1 VENNKSFFGT
11 QGILIVILGLAGTLS
26 IALMILFKA
35 KISDAQN
42 QNVIVK
48 NKDIAANIKT
58 QQRLE
63 EFKTEMLTSWQQEA
77 QAKGFS
83 TDVPSNFQG
92 IVISEA
98 KLPPEKKVIALTFDD
113 GPWPSSTA
121 KVLDI
126 LKKNNIKGTFFV
138 VGQNVKNYPDLSKR
152 VVAEGHIIANHTWHH
167 WYHYMNAQ
175 AAAYEVANTGDII
188 YQTTGV
194 KTSLF
199 RPPGGIMS
207 NGVAAYAKNNNYAII
222 MWSADSM
229 DYSRPGVPKLINNI
243 FREAKPGGIVL
254 MHDGGGDRSRT
265 VTALPE
271 IISKFRKQGYE
282 FVTVPELLEM
292 QDQYPKLLA
301 QKPQKAVK
309 TIKSQTSQKPEK
321 P

>member
-11 QGILIVILGLAGTLS
+11 QGILIALVGLTGTLS
-26 IALMILFKA
+26 IALMILFKN
-35 KISDAQN
+35 KTSEAQN
-42 QNVIVK
+42 QSISVEINNTTANV
-48 NKDIAANIKT
+48 KT

-63 EFKTEMLTSWQQEA
+63 ELKTEMLTSWQQQA

-113 GPWPSSTA
+113 GPWPNTTA

-126 LKKNNIKGTFFV
+126 LKKNRIKSTFFV
-138 VGQNVKNYPDLSKR
+138 VGQNVKNYPDLTKQI
-152 VVAEGHIIANHTWHH
+152 VADGHIIANHTWHH
-167 WYHYMNAQ
+167 WYHHMNAQ

-194 KTSLF
+194 RTRLF
-199 RPPGGIMS
+199 RPPGGIMN
-207 NGVAAYAKNNNYAII
+207 NGVAAYAKNNKYAVI

-229 DYSRPGVPKLINNI
+229 DYSRPAVPRLMNNI

-254 MHDGGGDRSRT
+254 MHDGGGDRSHT
-265 VTALPE
+265 VKALPE
-271 IISKFRKQGYE
+271 IISRFRKQGYE

-292 QDQYPKLLA
+292 QDQHPQLTAKNKSKSPQL
-301 QKPQKAVK
+301 QKPK
-309 TIKSQTSQKPEK
+309 KP
-321 P
+321 

>member
-1 VENNKSFFGT
+1 MENNKSFFGT
-11 QGILIVILGLAGTLS
+11 QGILIALVGLTGTLS
-26 IALMILFKA
+26 IALMILFKN
-35 KISDAQN
+35 KTSDAQN
-42 QNVIVK
+42 QSISVEINNTSANV
-48 NKDIAANIKT
+48 KT

-63 EFKTEMLTSWQQEA
+63 ELKTEMLTSWQQQA

-113 GPWPSSTA
+113 GPWPNTTA

-126 LKKNNIKGTFFV
+126 LKKNRIKSTFFV
-138 VGQNVKNYPDLSKR
+138 VGQNVKNYPDLTKQI
-152 VVAEGHIIANHTWHH
+152 VADGHIIANHTWHH
-167 WYHYMNAQ
+167 WYHQMNAQ
-175 AAAYEVANTGDII
+175 AAAYEVANTTDII

-199 RPPGGIMS
+199 RPPGGIMN
-207 NGVAAYAKNNNYAII
+207 NGVAAYAKNNKYAVI

-229 DYSRPGVPKLINNI
+229 DYSRPAVPRLMNNI

-254 MHDGGGDRSRT
+254 MHDGGGDRSNT
-265 VTALPE
+265 VKALPE
-271 IISKFRKQGYE
+271 IINRFRKQGYE

-292 QDQYPKLLA
+292 QDQHPQLTAKNKSKSPQL
-301 QKPQKAVK
+301 QKPK
-309 TIKSQTSQKPEK
+309 KP
-321 P
+321 

>member
-1 VENNKSFFGT
+1 
-11 QGILIVILGLAGTLS
+11 
-26 IALMILFKA
+26 MILFKA

-48 NKDIAANIKT
+48 NKDIAANVKT

-63 EFKTEMLTSWQQEA
+63 EFKTEMLTSWQQQA

-113 GPWPSSTA
+113 GPWPNTTA

-126 LKKNNIKGTFFV
+126 LKKNRIKSTFFV
-138 VGQNVKNYPDLSKR
+138 VGQNVKNYPDLTKQI
-152 VVAEGHIIANHTWHH
+152 VADGHIIANHTWHH
-167 WYHYMNAQ
+167 WYHQMNAQ
-175 AAAYEVANTGDII
+175 AAAYEVANTTDII

-194 KTSLF
+194 RTSLF
-199 RPPGGIMS
+199 RPPGGIMN
-207 NGVAAYAKNNNYAII
+207 NGVAAYAKNNKYAVI

-229 DYSRPGVPKLINNI
+229 DYSRPAVPRLMNNI

-254 MHDGGGDRSRT
+254 MHDGGGDRSHT
-265 VTALPE
+265 VKALPE
-271 IISKFRKQGYE
+271 IISRFRKQGYE

-292 QDQYPKLLA
+292 QDQHPQLTAKNKSKSPQL
-301 QKPQKAVK
+301 QKPK
-309 TIKSQTSQKPEK
+309 KP
-321 P
+321 

>member
-1 VENNKSFFGT
+1 MENNKSFFGT
-11 QGILIVILGLAGTLS
+11 QGILIALVGLTGTLS
-26 IALMILFKA
+26 IALMILFKN
-35 KISDAQN
+35 KTSEAQN
-42 QNVIVK
+42 QSISVEINNTTANV
-48 NKDIAANIKT
+48 KT

-63 EFKTEMLTSWQQEA
+63 ELKTEMLTSWQQQA

-113 GPWPSSTA
+113 GPWPNTTA

-126 LKKNNIKGTFFV
+126 LKKNRIKSTFFV
-138 VGQNVKNYPDLSKR
+138 VGQNVKNYPDLTKQI
-152 VVAEGHIIANHTWHH
+152 VADGHVIANHTWHH
-167 WYHYMNAQ
+167 WYHHMNAQ

-194 KTSLF
+194 RTRLF
-199 RPPGGIMS
+199 RPPGGIMN
-207 NGVAAYAKNNNYAII
+207 NGVAAYAKNNKYAVI

-229 DYSRPGVPKLINNI
+229 DYSRPAVPRLMNNI

-254 MHDGGGDRSRT
+254 MHDGGGDRSHT
-265 VTALPE
+265 VKALPE
-271 IISKFRKQGYE
+271 IISRFRKQGYE

-292 QDQYPKLLA
+292 QDQYPQLTAKNKSKSPQL
-301 QKPQKAVK
+301 QKPK
-309 TIKSQTSQKPEK
+309 KP
-321 P
+321 

>member
-11 QGILIVILGLAGTLS
+11 QGILIALVGLTGTLS
-26 IALMILFKA
+26 IALMILFKN
-35 KISDAQN
+35 KTSEAQN
-42 QNVIVK
+42 QSISVEINNTTANV
-48 NKDIAANIKT
+48 KT

-63 EFKTEMLTSWQQEA
+63 ELKTEMLTSWQQQA

-113 GPWPSSTA
+113 GPWPNTTA

-126 LKKNNIKGTFFV
+126 LKKNRIKSTFFV
-138 VGQNVKNYPDLSKR
+138 VGQNVKNYPDLTKQI
-152 VVAEGHIIANHTWHH
+152 VADGHIIANHTWHH
-167 WYHYMNAQ
+167 WYHQMNAQ
-175 AAAYEVANTGDII
+175 AAAYEVANTTDII

-194 KTSLF
+194 RTSLF
-199 RPPGGIMS
+199 RPPGGIMN
-207 NGVAAYAKNNNYAII
+207 NGVAAYAKNNKYAVI

-229 DYSRPGVPKLINNI
+229 DYSRPAVPRLMNNI

-254 MHDGGGDRSRT
+254 MHDGGGDRSNT
-265 VTALPE
+265 VKALPE
-271 IISKFRKQGYE
+271 IISRFRKQGYE

-292 QDQYPKLLA
+292 QDQYPQLTAKNKSKSPQL
-301 QKPQKAVK
+301 QKPK
-309 TIKSQTSQKPEK
+309 KP
-321 P
+321 

>member
-11 QGILIVILGLAGTLS
+11 QGILIALVGLTGTLS
-26 IALMILFKA
+26 IALMILFKN
-35 KISDAQN
+35 KTSEAQN
-42 QNVIVK
+42 QSISVEINNTTANV
-48 NKDIAANIKT
+48 KT

-63 EFKTEMLTSWQQEA
+63 ELKTEMLTSWQQQA

-113 GPWPSSTA
+113 GPWPNTTA

-126 LKKNNIKGTFFV
+126 LKKNRIKSTFFV
-138 VGQNVKNYPDLSKR
+138 VGQNVKNYPDLTKQI
-152 VVAEGHIIANHTWHH
+152 VADGHVIANHTWHH
-167 WYHYMNAQ
+167 WYHNMNAQ

-194 KTSLF
+194 RTRLF
-199 RPPGGIMS
+199 RPPGGIMN
-207 NGVAAYAKNNNYAII
+207 NGVAAYAKNNKYAVI

-229 DYSRPGVPKLINNI
+229 DYSRPAVPRLMNNI

-254 MHDGGGDRSRT
+254 MHDGGGDRSHT
-265 VTALPE
+265 VKALPE
-271 IISKFRKQGYE
+271 IISRFRKQGYE

-292 QDQYPKLLA
+292 QDQYPQLTAKNKSKSPQL
-301 QKPQKAVK
+301 QKPKR
-309 TIKSQTSQKPEK
+309 P
-321 P
+321 

>member
-1 VENNKSFFGT
+1 MENNKSFFGT
-11 QGILIVILGLAGTLS
+11 QGILIALVGLTGTLS
-26 IALMILFKA
+26 IALMILFKN
-35 KISDAQN
+35 KTSDAQSPSISVEIN
-42 QNVIVK
+42 NTT
-48 NKDIAANIKT
+48 ANIKT

-63 EFKTEMLTSWQQEA
+63 ELKTEMLTSWQQQA

-113 GPWPSSTA
+113 GPWPNTTA

-126 LKKNNIKGTFFV
+126 LKKNRIKSTFFV
-138 VGQNVKNYPDLSKR
+138 VGQNVKNYPDLTKQI
-152 VVAEGHIIANHTWHH
+152 VADGHIIANHTWHH
-167 WYHYMNAQ
+167 WYHQMNAQ

-194 KTSLF
+194 RTSLF
-199 RPPGGIMS
+199 RPPGGIMN
-207 NGVAAYAKNNNYAII
+207 NGVAAYAKNNKYAVI

-229 DYSRPGVPKLINNI
+229 DYSRPAVPRLMNNI

-254 MHDGGGDRSRT
+254 MHDGGGDRSNT
-265 VTALPE
+265 VKALPE
-271 IISKFRKQGYE
+271 IISRFRKQGYE

-292 QDQYPKLLA
+292 QDQHPQLTAKNKSKSPQL
-301 QKPQKAVK
+301 QKPK
-309 TIKSQTSQKPEK
+309 KP
-321 P
+321 

>member
-11 QGILIVILGLAGTLS
+11 QGILIALVGLTGTLS
-26 IALMILFKA
+26 IALMILFKN
-35 KISDAQN
+35 KTSDAQSPSVSVEIN
-42 QNVIVK
+42 NTT
-48 NKDIAANIKT
+48 ANIKT

-63 EFKTEMLTSWQQEA
+63 ELKTEMLTSWQQQA

-113 GPWPSSTA
+113 GPWPNTTA

-126 LKKNNIKGTFFV
+126 LKKNRIKSTFFV
-138 VGQNVKNYPDLSKR
+138 VGQNVKNYPDLTKQI
-152 VVAEGHIIANHTWHH
+152 VADGHIIANHTWHH
-167 WYHYMNAQ
+167 WYHQMNAQ

-194 KTSLF
+194 RTRLF
-199 RPPGGIMS
+199 RPPGGIMN
-207 NGVAAYAKNNNYAII
+207 NGVAAYAKNNKYAVI

-229 DYSRPGVPKLINNI
+229 DYSRPAVPRLMNNI

-254 MHDGGGDRSRT
+254 MHDGGGDRSHT
-265 VTALPE
+265 VKALPE
-271 IISKFRKQGYE
+271 IISRFRKQGYE

-292 QDQYPKLLA
+292 QDQHPQLTAKNKSKSPQL
-301 QKPQKAVK
+301 QKPK
-309 TIKSQTSQKPEK
+309 KP
-321 P
+321 

>member
-11 QGILIVILGLAGTLS
+11 QGILIALVGLTGTLS
-26 IALMILFKA
+26 IALMILFKN
-35 KISDAQN
+35 KTSDAQSSSVSVEIN
-42 QNVIVK
+42 NTT
-48 NKDIAANIKT
+48 ANIKT

-63 EFKTEMLTSWQQEA
+63 ELKTEMLTSWQQQA

-113 GPWPSSTA
+113 GPWPNTTA

-126 LKKNNIKGTFFV
+126 LKKNRIKSTFFV
-138 VGQNVKNYPDLSKR
+138 VGQNVKNYPDLTKQI
-152 VVAEGHIIANHTWHH
+152 VADGHIIANHTWHH
-167 WYHYMNAQ
+167 WYHQMNAQ
-175 AAAYEVANTGDII
+175 AAAYEVANTTDII

-194 KTSLF
+194 RTSLF
-199 RPPGGIMS
+199 RPPGGIMN
-207 NGVAAYAKNNNYAII
+207 NGVAAYAKNNKYAVI

-229 DYSRPGVPKLINNI
+229 DYSRPAVPRLMNNI

-254 MHDGGGDRSRT
+254 MHDGGGDRSHT
-265 VTALPE
+265 VKALPE
-271 IISKFRKQGYE
+271 IISRFRKQGYE

-292 QDQYPKLLA
+292 QDQYPQLTAKNKSKSPQL
-301 QKPQKAVK
+301 QKPK
-309 TIKSQTSQKPEK
+309 KP
-321 P
+321 

>member
-1 VENNKSFFGT
+1 MENNKSFFGT
-11 QGILIVILGLAGTLS
+11 QGILIALVGLTGTLS
-26 IALMILFKA
+26 IALMILFKN
-35 KISDAQN
+35 KTSDAQSSSVSVEIN
-42 QNVIVK
+42 NTT
-48 NKDIAANIKT
+48 ANIKT

-63 EFKTEMLTSWQQEA
+63 ELKTEMLTSWQQQA

-113 GPWPSSTA
+113 GPWPNTTA

-126 LKKNNIKGTFFV
+126 LKKNRIKSTFFV
-138 VGQNVKNYPDLSKR
+138 VGQNVKNYPDLTKQI
-152 VVAEGHIIANHTWHH
+152 VADGHIIANHTWHH
-167 WYHYMNAQ
+167 WYHQMNAQ

-194 KTSLF
+194 RTSLF
-199 RPPGGIMS
+199 RPPGGIMN
-207 NGVAAYAKNNNYAII
+207 NGVAAYAKNNKYAVI

-229 DYSRPGVPKLINNI
+229 DYSRPAVPRLMNNI

-254 MHDGGGDRSRT
+254 MHDGGGDRSNT
-265 VTALPE
+265 VKALPE
-271 IISKFRKQGYE
+271 IINRFRKQGYE

-292 QDQYPKLLA
+292 QDQYPQLTAKNKSKSPQL
-301 QKPQKAVK
+301 QKPK
-309 TIKSQTSQKPEK
+309 KP
-321 P
+321 

>member
-1 VENNKSFFGT
+1 MENNKSFFGT
-11 QGILIVILGLAGTLS
+11 QGILIALVGLTGTLS
-26 IALMILFKA
+26 IALMILFKN
-35 KISDAQN
+35 KTSDAQSSSVSVEIN
-42 QNVIVK
+42 NTT
-48 NKDIAANIKT
+48 ANIKT

-63 EFKTEMLTSWQQEA
+63 ELKTEMLTSWQQQA

-113 GPWPSSTA
+113 GPWPNTTA

-126 LKKNNIKGTFFV
+126 LKKNRIKSTFFV
-138 VGQNVKNYPDLSKR
+138 VGQNVKNYPDLTKQI
-152 VVAEGHIIANHTWHH
+152 VADGHIIANHTWHH
-167 WYHYMNAQ
+167 WYHQMNAQ
-175 AAAYEVANTGDII
+175 AAAYEVANTTDII

-199 RPPGGIMS
+199 RPPGGIMN
-207 NGVAAYAKNNNYAII
+207 NGVAAYAKNNKYAVI

-229 DYSRPGVPKLINNI
+229 DYSRPAVPRLMNNI

-254 MHDGGGDRSRT
+254 MHDGGGDRSNT
-265 VTALPE
+265 VKALPE
-271 IISKFRKQGYE
+271 IISRFRKQGYE

-292 QDQYPKLLA
+292 QDQHPQLTAKNKSKSPQL
-301 QKPQKAVK
+301 QKPK
-309 TIKSQTSQKPEK
+309 KP
-321 P
+321 

>member
-1 VENNKSFFGT
+1 MENNKSFFGT
-11 QGILIVILGLAGTLS
+11 QGILIALVGLTGTLS
-26 IALMILFKA
+26 IALMILFKN
-35 KISDAQN
+35 KTSDAQSPSVSVEIN
-42 QNVIVK
+42 NTT
-48 NKDIAANIKT
+48 ANIKT

-63 EFKTEMLTSWQQEA
+63 ELKTEMLTSWQQQA

-113 GPWPSSTA
+113 GPWPNTTA

-126 LKKNNIKGTFFV
+126 LKKNRIKSTFFV
-138 VGQNVKNYPDLSKR
+138 VGQNVKNYPDLTKQI
-152 VVAEGHIIANHTWHH
+152 VADGHVIANHTWHH
-167 WYHYMNAQ
+167 WYHNMNAQ

-194 KTSLF
+194 RTSLF
-199 RPPGGIMS
+199 RPPGGIMN
-207 NGVAAYAKNNNYAII
+207 NGVAAYAKNNKYAVI

-229 DYSRPGVPKLINNI
+229 DYSRPAVPRLMNNI

-254 MHDGGGDRSRT
+254 MHDGGGDRSHT
-265 VTALPE
+265 VKALPE
-271 IISKFRKQGYE
+271 IISRFRKQGYE

-292 QDQYPKLLA
+292 QDQYPQLTAKNKSKSPQL
-301 QKPQKAVK
+301 QKPK
-309 TIKSQTSQKPEK
+309 KP
-321 P
+321 

>member
-1 VENNKSFFGT
+1 LGT
-11 QGILIVILGLAGTLS
+11 QGILIGLIGLTGTLS

-48 NKDIAANIKT
+48 NKDIAANVKT

-83 TDVPSNFQG
+83 TDVPPKFQG

-138 VGQNVKNYPDLSKR
+138 VGQNVKNYPDLTKR
-152 VVAEGHIIANHTWHH
+152 VVTDGHIIANHTWHH
-167 WYHYMNAQ
+167 WYHHMNAQ
-175 AAAYEVANTGDII
+175 TAAYEVANTTDII
-188 YQTTGV
+188 YKTTGI

-199 RPPGGIMS
+199 RPPGGNMR
-207 NGVAAYAKNNNYAII
+207 NGVAAYAKSNKYAVI
-222 MWSADSM
+222 MWSSDSM
-229 DYSRPGVPKLINNI
+229 DYSRPGVPRLINNI

-254 MHDGGGDRSRT
+254 MHDGGGDRSHT
-265 VTALPE
+265 VKALPE

-292 QDQYPKLLA
+292 QNQYPQLVAQNKTKS
-301 QKPQKAVK
+301 QKPQKPK
-309 TIKSQTSQKPEK
+309 KP
-321 P
+321 

>member
-11 QGILIVILGLAGTLS
+11 QGILIAILGLTGTLS

-35 KISDAQN
+35 KISDAQI
-42 QNVIVK
+42 QGVIVK
-48 NKDIAANIKT
+48 NKDIAASVKT

-77 QAKGFS
+77 QAKGVS
-83 TDVPSNFQG
+83 TDVPPKFQG

-138 VGQNVKNYPDLSKR
+138 VGQNVKNYPDLTKR
-152 VVAEGHIIANHTWHH
+152 VVTDGHTIANHTWHH
-167 WYHYMNAQ
+167 WYHHMNPQ
-175 AAAYEVANTGDII
+175 VAAYEVANTTDII

-199 RPPGGIMS
+199 RPPGGNMR
-207 NGVAAYAKNNNYAII
+207 NGVAAYAKSNKYAVI
-222 MWSADSM
+222 MWSSDSM
-229 DYSRPGVPKLINNI
+229 DYSRPGVPRLINNI

-254 MHDGGGDRSRT
+254 MHDGGGDRSHT
-265 VTALPE
+265 VKALPE

-292 QDQYPKLLA
+292 QDQYPHLVA
-301 QKPQKAVK
+301 QKSQKSQKAR
-309 TIKSQTSQKPEK
+309 KP
-321 P
+321 

>member
-11 QGILIVILGLAGTLS
+11 QGILIALVGLTGTLS
-26 IALMILFKA
+26 IALMILFKN
-35 KISDAQN
+35 KTSDAQSSSVSVEIN
-42 QNVIVK
+42 NTT
-48 NKDIAANIKT
+48 ANIKT

-63 EFKTEMLTSWQQEA
+63 ELKTEMLTSWQQQA

-113 GPWPSSTA
+113 GPWPNTTA

-126 LKKNNIKGTFFV
+126 LKKNRIKSTFFV
-138 VGQNVKNYPDLSKR
+138 VGQNVKNYPDLTKQI
-152 VVAEGHIIANHTWHH
+152 VADGHIIANHTWHH
-167 WYHYMNAQ
+167 WYHQMNAQ

-194 KTSLF
+194 RTSLF
-199 RPPGGIMS
+199 RPPGGIMN
-207 NGVAAYAKNNNYAII
+207 NGVAAYAKNNKYAVI

-229 DYSRPGVPKLINNI
+229 DYSRPAVPRLMNNI

-254 MHDGGGDRSRT
+254 MHDGGGDRSHT
-265 VTALPE
+265 VKALPE
-271 IISKFRKQGYE
+271 IISRFRKQGYE

-292 QDQYPKLLA
+292 QDQYPQLTAKNKSKSPQL
-301 QKPQKAVK
+301 QKPK
-309 TIKSQTSQKPEK
+309 KP
-321 P
+321 

>member
-11 QGILIVILGLAGTLS
+11 QGILIALVGLTGTLS
-26 IALMILFKA
+26 IALMILFKN
-35 KISDAQN
+35 KTSDAQSPSISVEIN
-42 QNVIVK
+42 NTTANV
-48 NKDIAANIKT
+48 KT

-63 EFKTEMLTSWQQEA
+63 ELKTEMLTSWQQQA

-113 GPWPSSTA
+113 GPWPNSTA

-126 LKKNNIKGTFFV
+126 LKKNRIKSTFFV
-138 VGQNVKNYPDLSKR
+138 VGQNVKNYPDLTKQI
-152 VVAEGHIIANHTWHH
+152 VADGHIIANHTWHH
-167 WYHYMNAQ
+167 WYHQMNAQ

-194 KTSLF
+194 RTSLF
-199 RPPGGIMS
+199 RPPGGIMN
-207 NGVAAYAKNNNYAII
+207 NGVAAYAKNNKYAVI

-229 DYSRPGVPKLINNI
+229 DYSRPAVPRLMNNI

-254 MHDGGGDRSRT
+254 MHDGGGDRSNT
-265 VTALPE
+265 VKALPE
-271 IISKFRKQGYE
+271 IISRFRKQGYE

-292 QDQYPKLLA
+292 QDQHPQLTAKNKSKSPQL
-301 QKPQKAVK
+301 QKPK
-309 TIKSQTSQKPEK
+309 KP
-321 P
+321 